1 MQITRPNATL
11 LIALLSVLLL
21 GACTTPQFIHP
32 ATTKA
37 SPTLSENVFIS
48 RDGLA
53 LPYQTWMPK
62 NAPRAVIVALH
73 GFNDYSSFFE
83 DAGQYLATRNV
94 ASYAYDQRGFGA
106 APQPGRWFAMDGY
119 LTDAMDITKAI
130 AARHPGVPLYLLGES
145 MGGAV
150 AMTALAR
157 HDMPWVQGAILSAPA
172 VWGRDAMPWFQRGI
186 LWLAA
191 HTMPAMTMTG
201 RGLDIEPSDNHDMLR
216 ALGRDPLVIKATRVD
231 AIYGLVDLMDAALA
245 ATSEFK
251 TPALILYG
259 ARDEIVQAG
268 PTRHM
273 IARLAPETAADRRVA
288 VYEKGYHMLLRD
300 LQAKNVWADI
310 AHWISNPTTPLPSG
324 ADQFGDAFFAAE
336 K

>member
-1 MQITRPNATL
+1 MPTTRPRSSL
-11 LIALLSVLLL
+11 LGVLLSVLLL
-21 GACTTPQFIHP
+21 GACTTPQFIKP
-32 ATTKA
+32 APINATPALT
-37 SPTLSENVFIS
+37 EDVFKT

-53 LPYQTWMPK
+53 LPYRTWMPEGI
-62 NAPRAVIVALH
+62 PQAVIVALH
-73 GFNDYSSFFE
+73 GFNDYSRFFE
-83 DAGQYLATRNV
+83 DAGQFLAARGI

-106 APQPGRWFAMDGY
+106 APHPGRWFPIEGY
-119 LTDAMDITKAI
+119 LTDAVDITKAI
-130 AARHPGVPLYLLGES
+130 GARHPDVPLYLLGES
-145 MGGAV
+145 MGGAI

-157 HDMPWVQGAILSAPA
+157 HDAPWVQGAILSAPA
-172 VWGRDAMPWFQRGI
+172 VWGRDAMPWFQRGL

-191 HTMPAMTMTG
+191 HTVPGMTMTG

-245 ATSEFK
+245 ATPVFN

-259 ARDEIVQAG
+259 ARDEIVEAG
-268 PTRHM
+268 PTRLM
-273 IARLAPETAADRRVA
+273 IKRLPVEMAEKQRIA
-288 VYEKGYHMLLRD
+288 VYSGGYHMLLRD
-300 LQAKNVWADI
+300 LQAEAVWTDI
-310 AHWISNPTTPLPSG
+310 VHWASNPRAPLPSG